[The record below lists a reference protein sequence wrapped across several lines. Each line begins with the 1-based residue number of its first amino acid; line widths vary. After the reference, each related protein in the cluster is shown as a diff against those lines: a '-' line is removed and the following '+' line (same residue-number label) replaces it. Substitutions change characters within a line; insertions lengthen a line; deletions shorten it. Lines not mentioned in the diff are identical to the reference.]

1 MSTAGAWVLPAS
13 AWRQR
18 FVESLLRLSPQ
29 LNPDAADEVSDSQF
43 ITYSKLPPELAAAE
57 YVSTERA
64 RRLI

>member
-1 MSTAGAWVLPAS
+1 MSAAGVWVLPAS

-43 ITYSKLPPELAAAE
+43 ITYSALIPEFAAAA
-57 YVSTERA
+57 YISTERA
-64 RRLI
+64 RRPS

>member
-1 MSTAGAWVLPAS
+1 MSSAGARVLPAS

-43 ITYSKLPPELAAAE
+43 ITYAELAPEVAAAE
-57 YVSTERA
+57 YMSTERA